1 MPRTIKK
8 YANRRLYDTTASRHV
23 TLDGLRQLVAAGED
37 IRVIDDTSGNDIT
50 RCVLLQVITEMEQGG
65 HPLLPAAL
73 LRQLIRCHGQPGQD
87 ELAGHLERSIAA
99 FQASQ
104 PAGGPAAGPDT
115 PAS

>member
-23 TLDGLRQLVAAGED
+23 TLDGIRQLVAAGED
-37 IRVIDDTSGNDIT
+37 IRVVDDTNGNDLT
-50 RCVLLQVITEMEQGG
+50 RCVLLQVISEMEQGG

-73 LRQLIRCHGQPGQD
+73 LRQIIRCHGQPGQD

-99 FQASQ
+99 FLSAQ
-104 PAGGPAAGPDT
+104 PAGATAGPD
-115 PAS
+115 ASTS

>member
-23 TLDGLRQLVAAGED
+23 TLDGIRQLVAGGED

-50 RCVLLQVITEMEQGG
+50 RCVLLQVVTEMEQGG
-65 HPLLPAAL
+65 NPLLPAAL

-87 ELAGHLERSIAA
+87 QLAGHLQQGIAA
-99 FQASQ
+99 FQARP
-104 PAGGPAAGPDT
+104 PADGPAAGPDSPT
-115 PAS
+115 S